1 MEWLPVQ
8 IVKPARKSWKILLL
22 EYCSPMSQVYCA
34 GNKAT
39 VAPLGW
45 AHHIIDIYRLQ
56 KIYNKWVRWG
66 FCEVDIQVETCGAMK
81 RACRGIS
88 SFVRGGIASV
98 SCGKKRHLRLTLI
111 WSGSEVGVIVA
122 LIYLLLHACLPLIR
136 SYVRAFPWMCK
147 VSKLLQSPNSTHLSV
162 HLSTLIRVQVNTHVP
177 DILPPSHFL
186 QLLLCDP
193 GAPWGQMEYTFPP
206 VCSGFAPGLLPVWS
220 CSSTVLGW

>member
-162 HLSTLIRVQVNTHVP
+162 HLSTLIRVQVNTRARHSSSQP
-177 DILPPSHFL
+177 IPP
-186 QLLLCDP
+186 
-193 GAPWGQMEYTFPP
+193 APP
-206 VCSGFAPGLLPVWS
+206 VRSRGTVGPDGIYIPSSVFWVCPG
-220 CSSTVLGW
+220 STPCLKL

>member
-1 MEWLPVQ
+1 MLIRKIELLMEWLPVQ

-88 SFVRGGIASV
+88 SFVRGGNCISKLRKEKASQTNIDLV
-98 SCGKKRHLRLTLI
+98 RQ
-111 WSGSEVGVIVA
+111 WSGCYCCIDLSSPPC
-122 LIYLLLHACLPLIR
+122 LLATHQVLRTGLSLNVQ
-136 SYVRAFPWMCK
+136 SVKAF
-147 VSKLLQSPNSTHLSV
+147 
-162 HLSTLIRVQVNTHVP
+162 
-177 DILPPSHFL
+177 
-186 QLLLCDP
+186 
-193 GAPWGQMEYTFPP
+193 
-206 VCSGFAPGLLPVWS
+206 
-220 CSSTVLGW
+220 TVT